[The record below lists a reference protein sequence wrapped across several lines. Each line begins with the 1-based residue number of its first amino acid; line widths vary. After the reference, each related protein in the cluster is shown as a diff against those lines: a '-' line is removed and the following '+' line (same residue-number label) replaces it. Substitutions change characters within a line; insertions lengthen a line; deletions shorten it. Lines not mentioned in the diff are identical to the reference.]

1 MTKDKD
7 FLPFLS
13 KRDTRYEIRN
23 TKLNKG
29 LLFVISGPSG
39 VGKGT
44 IREEIFEIF
53 PDLIYSVSV
62 TTRSLRKGEREG
74 IDYYFVSENEF
85 EKMIKANKFA
95 EWALVHR
102 DYKGTPLNFLIDKLQ
117 KGEDALL
124 EIDVQGAMQVKKKFP
139 EGVFI
144 FIAPPSW
151 KDLEERLRERR
162 TEAEEDLEKR
172 LKDARNEMKYMQS
185 YNYLVVNDDIKVAI
199 KKLESIIIAE
209 RCKIINFQGKLKLQ
223 K

>member
-1 MTKDKD
+1 MTDEKD

-13 KRDTRYEIRN
+13 KRHTPYTIHN
-23 TKLNKG
+23 AKLNKG

-44 IREEIFEIF
+44 LRKKIFKIF
-53 PDLIYSVSV
+53 PDLRYSVSV
-62 TTRSLRKGEREG
+62 TTRSPRKGEREG

-85 EKMIKANKFA
+85 EKMIKENKFA
-95 EWALVHR
+95 EWALVHG
-102 DYKGTPLNFLIDKLQ
+102 DYKGTPLDFLKDKLQ
-117 KGEDALL
+117 KGEDVLL
-124 EIDVQGAMQVKKKFP
+124 EIDVQGAMQVKKKFR

-151 KDLEERLRERR
+151 KDLEKRLRERS
-162 TEAEEDLEKR
+162 TEAEQDLEER
-172 LKDARNEMKYMQS
+172 LKDARNEIRYMRN

-209 RCKIINFQGKLKLQ
+209 RYKIINNKTD
-223 K
+223 

>member
-13 KRDTRYEIRN
+13 KRGTRYEIRD
-23 TKLNKG
+23 TKLNRG
-29 LLFVISGPSG
+29 LLFVVSGPSG
-39 VGKGT
+39 VGKGA
-44 IREEIFEIF
+44 IREKIFEIF

-74 IDYYFVSENEF
+74 IDYYFVSESEF
-85 EKMIKANKFA
+85 EKMTKANKFA
-95 EWALVHR
+95 EWALVHG

-117 KGEDALL
+117 KGEDVLL

-139 EGVFI
+139 EGIFI

-162 TEAEEDLEKR
+162 TEAKEDLEKR
-172 LKDARNEMKYMQS
+172 LKDARNEMSYMQS

-209 RCKIINFQGKLKLQ
+209 RCKIINYQGKLKLQ